1 MNIRIEEAEKARA
14 QNEKLRQELENS
26 YMEKLQKLRDRERE
40 ALEKLKAQAQLLEQ
54 GSQAQTEKFL
64 KEIENQKF
72 LTAEKER
79 LLELEK
85 ENLQAE
91 RDRVKRLERE
101 LNKKIEAIEEEREQ
115 IRRELE
121 NTRRA
126 YSSSLKL
133 VIP

>member
-1 MNIRIEEAEKARA
+1 VNIRIEEAEKARA